1 MSKEIKKATPRAKA
15 PSGAKKAKAAASKST
30 TPKTQKAPKAAK
42 VAAAS
47 KRAPGA
53 GAPKTPGNAAGA
65 AKKASGKAAIAAG
78 VGSVKEKA
86 TSFDARAFII
96 SFKVPLAIVAAVL
109 ILIAALYGPAR
120 GYYSAWR
127 TNGILQATHERE
139 TAEGEQLESDVNA
152 LMTEEGIKDE
162 ARKKGYV
169 DEGELRLEVEGI
181 DTEGKE
187 EEPEVEETPWYL
199 LVTDFIF
206 QYSEE

>member
-15 PSGAKKAKAAASKST
+15 PSGAKKAKGAASKST
-30 TPKTQKAPKAAK
+30 TPKTQKAPKAAT
-42 VAAAS
+42 AS
-47 KRAPGA
+47 RRAPGT
-53 GAPKTPGNAAGA
+53 GAPKASGSATGA
-65 AKKASGKAAIAAG
+65 AKKASGKAAIAVG

-86 TSFDARAFII
+86 TSFDARAFVT
-96 SFKVPLAIVAAVL
+96 SFKVPLAIVAAIF
-109 ILIAALYGPAR
+109 ILIVALYGPAR

-181 DTEGKE
+181 DTEGQE
-187 EEPEVEETPWYL
+187 EEPEAEETPWYL